1 MNEVIEQA
9 ITPESQNEGQ
19 TAEPVQKDEFED
31 KFLRLTRKERALQQA
46 QAELKAKQAEIEK
59 MKSEYDSFMSR
70 KSKVKEDPFE
80 AFNLLGVSYEELTKA
95 MLEKTEPPP
104 DKLTEIERKL
114 QMLEEREEKQKQQ
127 AKLEQE
133 RALEEQRQKTIEA
146 FQGDLAKFIESSDYE
161 LVKAND
167 GQELVFEIIQQDF
180 QRQISEGSK
189 EPKIMEYQAACE
201 KAETWFESQLDKL
214 LTLNKVKSRL
224 QPKEDQPKSPF
235 EATVSQPRM
244 SVPSTLTNSMK
255 ASSEPTT
262 PQSRRPTEQELFAR
276 AASMIKFNN

>member
-1 MNEVIEQA
+1 MSEVIEQA
-9 ITPESQNEGQ
+9 ISPESQNEGQ
-19 TAEPVQKDEFED
+19 TENPAPKDEFED

-70 KSKVKEDPFE
+70 KSRVKEDPFE

-133 RALEEQRQKTIEA
+133 KALEEQRQKTIEA
-146 FQGDLAKFIESSDYE
+146 FQGDLAKFIETSEYE

-189 EPKIMEYQAACE
+189 EPKIMEHQAACE
-201 KAETWFESQLDKL
+201 KAEAWFESQLDKL
-214 LTLNKVKSRL
+214 LTLNKVKSRF

>member
-1 MNEVIEQA
+1 MEVIEQA
-9 ITPESQNEGQ
+9 VTPESQSEGQ
-19 TAEPVQKDEFED
+19 AAEPVQKDEFED

-70 KSKVKEDPFE
+70 KSRVKEDPFE

-95 MLEKTEPPP
+95 MLEKTEPT

-133 RALEEQRQKTIEA
+133 KALEEQRQKTIEA
-146 FQGDLAKFIESSDYE
+146 FQGDLAKFIETSEYE

-189 EPKIMEYQAACE
+189 EPKIMEHQAACE
-201 KAETWFESQLDKL
+201 KAEAWFESQLDKL
-214 LTLNKVKSRL
+214 LTLNKVKSRF
-224 QPKEDQPKSPF
+224 QPKEDQPKLPF